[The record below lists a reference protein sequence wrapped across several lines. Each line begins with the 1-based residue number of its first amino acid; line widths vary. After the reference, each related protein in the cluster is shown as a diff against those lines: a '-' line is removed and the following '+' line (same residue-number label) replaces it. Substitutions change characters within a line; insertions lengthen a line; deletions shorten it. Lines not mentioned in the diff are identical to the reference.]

1 MDAVDKLAGRMEG
14 DADFKRPLH
23 ALVSF
28 TETETGKRLGILAA
42 HFTLSRI
49 DKSSITF
56 LQLLRP
62 LEADQEEEGQETMA
76 SDVYQNK
83 LFTSIIERREKS
95 RVTIR
100 AFVKRSDDWLSETL
114 NLSKEQECNIVLLGV
129 SCHRLNPGLCQKY
142 FRLKSDPTRS
152 EHHVLSQ
159 FQPSEAH
166 ILSNISSFMS
176 RNPMASGLLLDQ
188 GWNSLSSLFVPIL
201 CPTDVQILP
210 YVLFRFAEKEPVEL
224 MIWDAIGILA
234 SDTKAQKFY
243 QLIGKKIEGKVMLW
257 DGNQKIDRAFIQGQD
272 LVIMGSSGWAKLLN
286 AGLPWIDA
294 LPSVLILKDNI
305 L

>member
-1 MDAVDKLAGRMEG
+1 M
-14 DADFKRPLH
+14 
-23 ALVSF
+23 
-28 TETETGKRLGILAA
+28 
-42 HFTLSRI
+42 
-49 DKSSITF
+49 
-56 LQLLRP
+56 
-62 LEADQEEEGQETMA
+62 
-76 SDVYQNK
+76 
-83 LFTSIIERREKS
+83 
-95 RVTIR
+95 
-100 AFVKRSDDWLSETL
+100 
-114 NLSKEQECNIVLLGV
+114 
-129 SCHRLNPGLCQKY
+129 
-142 FRLKSDPTRS
+142 
-152 EHHVLSQ
+152 SQ

-286 AGLPWIDA
+286 AVYRGLMRSHPCSSSGQYTLSSMTNPTSIEKRVETIRGH
-294 LPSVLILKDNI
+294 LHNKELKRPLTNSI
-305 L
+305 N